1 MNLSNNLGH
10 TQDTEWIWLW
20 TKTMNQGNQD
30 HAVCY
35 LVEFDED
42 SWTIMLA
49 KSTKHP
55 LMVLDSVV
63 ILFYRWS
70 PHIYLLVW
78 TDNFHSSTFYNL

>member
-30 HAVCY
+30 HTVCY

-42 SWTIMLA
+42 S
-49 KSTKHP
+49 
-55 LMVLDSVV
+55 
-63 ILFYRWS
+63 
-70 PHIYLLVW
+70 
-78 TDNFHSSTFYNL
+78 

>member
-30 HAVCY
+30 HPVYY

-42 SWTIMLA
+42 S
-49 KSTKHP
+49 
-55 LMVLDSVV
+55 
-63 ILFYRWS
+63 
-70 PHIYLLVW
+70 
-78 TDNFHSSTFYNL
+78 